1 MEHKNECITKR
12 NWKNEMKVVLIVID
26 LDEEK
31 NGRSFMSKV
40 EERRNEVYPMMLMKS
55 EKLRENAARFKKQ
68 PEILNLVRV
77 KYSTEDDNLITT
89 QLERNTEEEINNLD
103 NNEEYI
109 NEQHFTES
117 FINGFLEK
125 VFWKKHLKALIM
137 R

>member
-1 MEHKNECITKR
+1 MSRVEKRWNEEH
-12 NWKNEMKVVLIVID
+12 
-26 LDEEK
+26 
-31 NGRSFMSKV
+31 
-40 EERRNEVYPMMLMKS
+40 PMMPKKTQ
-55 EKLRENAARFKKQ
+55 KLRDNRARFKKQ
-68 PEILNLVRV
+68 SEIMNLVRV